1 MRTFLVRILLFFL
14 SVSPTIMAQSRDS
27 LQNSLLQIARKADAQ
42 VGIAVIFHGANT
54 ITVGNDD
61 RYPLMSVF
69 KFHQALAVIDY
80 LKRNGLSLD
89 SRVYIKKEDL
99 LEDTHSPLR
108 DRYPQ
113 GERWLSV
120 GDLLTYTLQ
129 QSDNNACDILFRHIG
144 GTEVADAYLRRIGR
158 EHFCISATEEQ
169 MNADPHTSYDNWTTP
184 LEAASLLEYFLTD
197 TTDTFEQN
205 GRRFVLQNLLECST
219 GQDRLAAPLEK
230 TEAVLG
236 HKTGT
241 GGRNAQGRL
250 IATNDIGFVLLPNGH
265 HYTIAVF
272 VKDSA
277 MTPEENA
284 RIIAEVSEAVYRYA
298 CTIE

>member
-1 MRTFLVRILLFFL
+1 MRKFLVRILLFFL

-27 LQNSLLQIARKADAQ
+27 LQNTLRQIASKADAQ
-42 VGIAVIFHGANT
+42 VGIAVIFHGTDT

-129 QSDNNACDILFRHIG
+129 QSDNNACDILFRYIG

-169 MNADPHTSYDNWTTP
+169 MNADPHTTTGP
-184 LEAASLLEYFLTD
+184 PRWKPPPCSNTSSRTLPIPSNKTDDGLSCKTCWSVLPGRTVLRLLWEKRKPSSD
-197 TTDTFEQN
+197 TKP
-205 GRRFVLQNLLECST
+205 VP
-219 GQDRLAAPLEK
+219 A
-230 TEAVLG
+230 
-236 HKTGT
+236 
-241 GGRNAQGRL
+241 GGM
-250 IATNDIGFVLLPNGH
+250 P
-265 HYTIAVF
+265 
-272 VKDSA
+272 KD
-277 MTPEENA
+277 
-284 RIIAEVSEAVYRYA
+284 V
-298 CTIE
+298 